1 MQGVL
6 KEAYELVS
14 GERAQSYGSSV
25 ALHRKWSVMLDQLG
39 IKIEPHQ
46 LAMAMVVLKLL
57 RESHCHKH
65 DNVVDAA
72 GYLELYENQ
81 VTCGKADDT

>member
-6 KEAYELVS
+6 KEAYELVN
-14 GERAQSYGSSV
+14 GERAQSYGSAV
-25 ALHRKWSVMLDQLG
+25 ELHRKWSTMLLQLG

-57 RESHCHKH
+57 REAHKPKR
-65 DNVVDAA
+65 DNRVDAA
-72 GYLELYENQ
+72 GYLELYENI
-81 VTCGKADDT
+81 VTCGKEDQ